1 MNDNPFSIEGKTVL
15 VTGASSG
22 IGRSVA
28 IECSRL
34 DASVII
40 TGRSAPRLQSTFDSL
55 SGNNHKQFVA
65 DLTDGDSVKDLV
77 SNLPPLDGVALCAGI
92 VNMVPVKM
100 ASRKK
105 CDKIF
110 ETDFFSAIELVR
122 LLLKNK
128 LMKENGSIVAISSIA
143 GYKEF
148 VMGNGIYGAAKAA
161 LSSFIK
167 FVALEFADKGIRANS
182 ICPGMVYTPMH
193 TEGQFDENALDNVIK
208 DIPLGRWGQPEEIA
222 GTVVFLLSNAS
233 SYITGTTIV
242 VDGGKTLR

>member
-1 MNDNPFSIEGKTVL
+1 
-15 VTGASSG
+15 
-22 IGRSVA
+22 
-28 IECSRL
+28 
-34 DASVII
+34 
-40 TGRSAPRLQSTFDSL
+40 
-55 SGNNHKQFVA
+55 
-65 DLTDGDSVKDLV
+65 
-77 SNLPPLDGVALCAGI
+77 
-92 VNMVPVKM
+92 
-100 ASRKK
+100 
-105 CDKIF
+105 
-110 ETDFFSAIELVR
+110 
-122 LLLKNK
+122 
-128 LMKENGSIVAISSIA
+128 MKENGSIVAISSIA